1 MRGTILFQWP
11 MEMHGALG
19 CDMDRF
25 IKERACIFS
34 TINDQE
40 IIYPCL
46 FAFNFLGS
54 VLLLLF
60 NML

>member
-1 MRGTILFQWP
+1 